1 SMNGPQM
8 EYALVREEYWDAG
21 IGNPAIFLAS
31 PIPQT
36 DWLFL
41 GAFIAKLNL
50 RSVAD
55 ILQRLGPSEPG
66 DVYLV
71 TDEGKLVMRSRVS
84 SAELMRTR
92 LLKTTTQTLFD
103 KEGTSVVYK
112 RADGREVVG
121 TLRRVP
127 PLHLAAVAE
136 LPRQETQ
143 RQVVRSSGSPG
154 MILVALLAGVGL
166 MAGGL
171 GLFLVRPLGQVG
183 RASGR

>member
-1 SMNGPQM
+1 FVG
-8 EYALVREEYWDAG
+8 AL
-21 IGNPAIFLAS
+21 S
-31 PIPQT
+31 
-36 DWLFL
+36 
-41 GAFIAKLNL
+41 AKLYL
-50 RSVAD
+50 PSVAG

-154 MILVALLAGVGL
+154 MILVALDRKSTRLNSSHVA
-166 MAGGL
+166 
-171 GLFLVRPLGQVG
+171 
-183 RASGR
+183 